1 MPETGS
7 VLQTRYQLKEQL
19 SDNPTRET
27 WLAHDLTSEQPVV
40 IKLLVFGG
48 QNQWE
53 NLKLFEREAKVLQ
66 NLDHPRIPRYQDY
79 FAIDDRGL
87 WSALVQDYIPG
98 SSLMALLDSGKKFA
112 VDEVRQ
118 IARALLDILSY
129 LHELSPPVLHR
140 DIKPSN
146 IILGE
151 DGEVYLVDF
160 GSVQDQGA
168 VAGRSFTVVGTY
180 GYTPLEQFGGQTVA
194 ASDLYA
200 LGATLIHLLTGTAP
214 AELLQKDLRL
224 DFRDRISS
232 TVSPYFI
239 RWLQKLAEPQ
249 IDKRFRTAADAIA
262 SLESSSSL
270 SAETASLYQPEATQI
285 QLNQSLERLEINIP
299 EPGRRIL
306 DGARSILQRCKK
318 SLEGAISAVRR
329 SISGSDL
336 SSKVLVYILIGIGSV
351 SFLSVALQ
359 LVIGL
364 LPVGILTVICASLT
378 DYFEQ
383 THISLDAESD
393 RLEIEHK
400 RLGFTYRRE
409 IGLASEIQD
418 VSIYYDNKKFVMGIT
433 ITAYSK
439 GALQQY
445 SFGQFGRKMT
455 EEECI
460 WLAQE
465 IRDWLA
471 YRQDLAGSKN

>member
-7 VLQTRYQLKEQL
+7 VLQERYQLKEQL

-27 WLAHDLTSEQPVV
+27 WLAQDMTEEQPVV

-53 NLKLFEREAKVLQ
+53 NMKLFEREAKVLQ
-66 NLDHPRIPRYQDY
+66 NLEHPRIPRYRDY

-112 VDEVRQ
+112 ADEVRQ
-118 IARALLDILSY
+118 IACDLLDILSY
-129 LHELSPPVLHR
+129 LHDLNPPVLHR

-160 GSVQDQGA
+160 GSVQDQAA
-168 VAGRSFTVVGTY
+168 VPGRSFTVVGTY

-200 LGATLIHLLTGTAP
+200 LGATLVHLLTGTAP

-224 DFRDRISS
+224 EFRDRISP
-232 TVSPYFI
+232 TLSPYFI
-239 RWLQKLAEPQ
+239 RWLEKLAEPQ
-249 IDKRFRTAADAIA
+249 IDKRFRSATDAIA
-262 SLESSSSL
+262 ALESSSALSTETGSL
-270 SAETASLYQPEATQI
+270 FQPEATQI
-285 QLNQSLERLEINIP
+285 QVRQTLERLEISIP

-306 DGARSILQRCKK
+306 DWGGAIFQQCKK
-318 SLEGAISAVRR
+318 SLEGAIAAVRQ

-336 SSKVLVYILIGIGSV
+336 SSRVLVYVLIGIGAVSV
-351 SFLSVALQ
+351 LSVALQ
-359 LVIGL
+359 LAIGL
-364 LPVGILTVICASLT
+364 LPLGIIAVICASLT
-378 DYFEQ
+378 DYFER
-383 THISLDAESD
+383 THIHLDAESD
-393 RLEIEHK
+393 ILEIQHK

-409 IGLASEIQD
+409 TGLASDIKD
-418 VSIYYDNKKFVMGIT
+418 VSIYYDNKKFVMGVT
-433 ITAYSK
+433 ITANNQ
-439 GALQQY
+439 GALHQY

-460 WLAQE
+460 WLVEE

-471 YRQDLAGSKN
+471 YRQV